1 MKATHILFSSLLFPA
16 LTFAAFCPTNFN
28 QIQLGD
34 TIEQVTKLCGRP
46 TFQKEGKKSDD
57 NVPQQWSYYI
67 PQRNL
72 TTPLSGNQGSAQ
84 TVISFDAT
92 GKVINIMINNVSVST
107 TGMCGSMISLG
118 DDRERIKSAC
128 GTPTFI
134 NKQKEPTDGSITEE
148 VKVIQFIYNSKP
160 PATLTFENGKL
171 TERK

>member
-1 MKATHILFSSLLFPA
+1 MKMINILLLNLLFPA
-16 LTFAAFCPTNFN
+16 VTLAAFCPTNFN

-34 TIEQVTKLCGRP
+34 SIDQVTKLCGKP
-46 TFQKEGKKSDD
+46 DFQKEGKKSDD

-72 TTPLSGNQGSAQ
+72 TTTLSGNQGSAQ
-84 TVISFDAT
+84 TVISFDAA
-92 GKVINIMINNVSVST
+92 GNVLNIMINNVSVST
-107 TGMCGSMISLG
+107 TGMCGSSISIG
-118 DDRERIKSAC
+118 DNRDKIKSAC

-134 NKQKEPTDGSITEE
+134 NKQTEPTDGSVTEE